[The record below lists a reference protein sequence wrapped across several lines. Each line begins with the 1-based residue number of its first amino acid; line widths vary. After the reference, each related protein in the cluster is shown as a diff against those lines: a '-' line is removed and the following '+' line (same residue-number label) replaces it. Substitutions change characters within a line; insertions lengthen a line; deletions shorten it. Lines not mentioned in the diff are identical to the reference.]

1 MPDNNTSDINQVS
14 QPVIAL
20 LDRWDLSAEQMKSIL
35 SLPEKFRSRSFSQI
49 RAGNQSLPDESSILR
64 RALCLL
70 QIDEALETAFPF
82 NSNYSTVWIRTP
94 HRRFSR
100 QTPLALMM
108 EQGEKGIVRVL
119 CDVDCSISWDLSG
132 STTASR

>member
-1 MPDNNTSDINQVS
+1 MSSNSNSDISQVS

-20 LDRWDLSAEQMKSIL
+20 LYDWDLSAEQMKDL
-35 SLPEKFRSRSFSQI
+35 LALPAKFRTRSFSQI
-49 RAGNQSLPDESSILR
+49 RSGHQQLPDDPGILR

-70 QIDEALETAFPF
+70 QIDQALETAFPF
-82 NSNYSTVWIRTP
+82 NSNYSKVWIRTP

-100 QTPLALMM
+100 QTPLELMI

-119 CDVDCSISWDLSG
+119 CDVDCSISWELSG
-132 STTASR
+132 SSSSN